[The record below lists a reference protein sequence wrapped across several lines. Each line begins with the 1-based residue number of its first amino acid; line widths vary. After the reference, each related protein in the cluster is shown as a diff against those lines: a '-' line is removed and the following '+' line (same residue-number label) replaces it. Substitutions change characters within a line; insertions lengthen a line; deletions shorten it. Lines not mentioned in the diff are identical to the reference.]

1 MATKKKPVDENKPK
15 PKKLPLPEV
24 LAAIDTKQRDYY
36 KNLSPEDK
44 KGIAPY
50 VLQRFLS
57 SVKGGLDIQMYWLMA
72 VNQRVNI
79 GLFELNK
86 HPDLQWKLMTSC
98 SPGMG
103 KQYHQWIALPKAA
116 TENNKVVKFLST
128 VYPTMKLNEL
138 TMLAELNSV
147 DELKLLAEQQ
157 GYSDSEIK
165 EIFKKK

>member
-1 MATKKKPVDENKPK
+1 MATKKKTTTASTAK
-15 PKKLPLPEV
+15 KKLPLPEV
-24 LAAIDTKQRDYY
+24 LAAIDNKQRDYY
-36 KNLSPEDK
+36 KNLTDEDK

-72 VNQRVNI
+72 INQRVNV

-103 KQYHQWIALPKAA
+103 KQFHPWIALPKAN
-116 TENNKVVKFLST
+116 TENNKVLKFLST
-128 VYPTMKLNEL
+128 VYPTTKLDEL
-138 TMLAELNSV
+138 RILAELNTV

-165 EIFKKK
+165 DIFK